1 MALNDSDKQQWPS
14 LMVQAQR
21 GSQQAYE
28 RLLGA
33 LLPVIRSQVCKQIYD
48 RGGVDDVIQDVL
60 LTLHRVRHTYDSH
73 YPFMPWLQAIIRAR
87 CIDALRRQGYRRYEV
102 MEDEY
107 GDELSAVEGNAL
119 PDQQLLGHYLQQL
132 PARQREMVEFVHLN
146 EKSLAEAASHHQL
159 SLSAVKSLLHRALI
173 NLRRIGAKHE

>member
-1 MALNDSDKQQWPS
+1 MAHNDHDKQQWPT

-21 GSQQAYE
+21 GSQQSYE
-28 RLLGA
+28 RLLRA
-33 LLPVIRSQVCKQIYD
+33 LLPVIRAQVSKQIYD
-48 RGGVDDVIQDVL
+48 KGNVEDVIQDVL

-102 MEDEY
+102 MDDDCEASTTVESQPMPDEH
-107 GDELSAVEGNAL
+107 
-119 PDQQLLGHYLQQL
+119 QLGYYLQQL

-159 SLSAVKSLLHRALI
+159 SLSAVKSLLHRALV
-173 NLRRIGAKHE
+173 NLRRFGAKNE

>member
-1 MALNDSDKQQWPS
+1 MVPNATDKQQWPA
-14 LMVQAQR
+14 LMKLAQC

-33 LLPVIRSQVCKQIYD
+33 LLPVIRAQVSKQIYD
-48 RGGVDDVIQDVL
+48 RGNVEDVIQDVL
-60 LTLHRVRHTYDSH
+60 LTVHRVRHTYDSD
-73 YPFMPWLQAIIRAR
+73 YPFMPWLQAIVRAR

-102 MEDEY
+102 IDDEY
-107 GDELSAVEGNAL
+107 GEEATAEGYAIPDE
-119 PDQQLLGHYLQQL
+119 QLLGHYLQQL

-159 SLSAVKSLLHRALI
+159 SLSAVKSLLHRAFV
-173 NLRRIGAKHE
+173 NLRRIGEKNE

>member
-1 MALNDSDKQQWPS
+1 MVPNATDKQQWPA
-14 LMVQAQR
+14 LMKLAQC

-33 LLPVIRSQVCKQIYD
+33 LLPVIRAQVSKQIYD
-48 RGGVDDVIQDVL
+48 RGNVEDVIQDVL
-60 LTLHRVRHTYDSH
+60 LTVHRVRHTYDSD
-73 YPFMPWLQAIIRAR
+73 YPFMPWLQAIVRAR

-102 MEDEY
+102 IDDEY
-107 GDELSAVEGNAL
+107 GEEAAAEGNVI
-119 PDQQLLGHYLQQL
+119 PDEQLLGHYLQQL

-159 SLSAVKSLLHRALI
+159 SLSAVKSLLHRALV
-173 NLRRIGAKHE
+173 NLRRIGEKNE

>member
-1 MALNDSDKQQWPS
+1 MALNDHDKQQWPA
-14 LMVQAQR
+14 LMVQAQH

-33 LLPVIRSQVCKQIYD
+33 LLPVIRTQVSKQIYD
-48 RGGVDDVIQDVL
+48 RGHVEDVIQDVL

-102 MEDEY
+102 EDDDYCEALSTAESHPLA
-107 GDELSAVEGNAL
+107 DEH
-119 PDQQLLGHYLQQL
+119 QLRHYLQQL

-159 SLSAVKSLLHRALI
+159 SLSAVKSLLHRALV
-173 NLRRIGAKHE
+173 NLRRFGAKNE

>member
-1 MALNDSDKQQWPS
+1 MVLNDRDKQQWPA

-28 RLLGA
+28 RLLRA
-33 LLPVIRSQVCKQIYD
+33 LLPAIRAQVSQQIYD
-48 RGGVDDVIQDVL
+48 RSQVEDVVQDVL
-60 LTLHRVRHTYDSH
+60 LTLHRVRHTYDSD

-102 MEDEY
+102 VDDDYCEASSTAESQPLTD
-107 GDELSAVEGNAL
+107 D
-119 PDQQLLGHYLQQL
+119 PQLGHYLQQL
-132 PARQREMVEFVHLN
+132 PARQREMVEFVHPN

-159 SLSAVKSLLHRALI
+159 SLSAVKSLLHRALV